1 MLPHIHR
8 EICLP
13 GIHSPE
19 QADVAG
25 VTTATAICRERPRLI
40 RIAIAAMY
48 ADDQAQKQALLPSE
62 PGAVFAAP
70 GRNGWPL
77 GDKAAHSRDFPAQ
90 LEISE
95 LSWLNSLWFYPKC
108 HQPSSW
114 S

>member
-19 QADVAG
+19 QADVAW

-40 RIAIAAMY
+40 RIAIAALY

-62 PGAVFAAP
+62 PGAVFRRARAQRLAAWRQGCP
-70 GRNGWPL
+70 
-77 GDKAAHSRDFPAQ
+77 FP
-90 LEISE
+90 
-95 LSWLNSLWFYPKC
+95 
-108 HQPSSW
+108 
-114 S
+114 